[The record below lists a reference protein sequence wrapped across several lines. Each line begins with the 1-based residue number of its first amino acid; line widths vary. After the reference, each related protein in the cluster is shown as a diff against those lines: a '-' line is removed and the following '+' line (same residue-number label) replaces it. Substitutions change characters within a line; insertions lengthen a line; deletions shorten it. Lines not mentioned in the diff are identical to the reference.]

1 MFRNCNPDS
10 MDKNLI
16 KGRIVVCN
24 NVGDGDYTAREKISE
39 VKGLGGIGIVLIDD
53 KSSRVASTYGSFP
66 ATLIKSN
73 DSAEVLSYINSSR

>member
-1 MFRNCNPDS
+1 

-16 KGRIVVCN
+16 KGKIVVCN
-24 NVGDGDYTAREKISE
+24 NVGDENYSAREKISV